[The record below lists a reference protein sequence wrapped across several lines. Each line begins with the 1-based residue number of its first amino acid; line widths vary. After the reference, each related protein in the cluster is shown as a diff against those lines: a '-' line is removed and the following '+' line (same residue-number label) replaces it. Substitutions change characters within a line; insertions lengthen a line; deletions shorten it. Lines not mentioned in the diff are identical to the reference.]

1 MEEQSGASEKFVRAQ
16 KQVERIKKFYG
27 HLRVYIVVN
36 LVILAF
42 KFQLFDYFTGKGI
55 ADSGFYNWLD
65 WNIIATPVLWGIG
78 LLVHGLVVFKF
89 GAITWKTIKPK
100 ALERWEDEQL
110 EKFIREE
117 EEKQR
122 IAEK

>member
-42 KFQLFDYFTGKGI
+42 KFQLFDYFTEKGI
-55 ADSGFYNWLD
+55 EDSGFYNWLE
-65 WNIIATPVLWGIG
+65 WNIIGTPVVWGIV
-78 LLVHGLVVFKF
+78 LAIHGFKVFKF

-100 ALERWEDEQL
+100 ALEQWEDRQL
-110 EKFIREE
+110 KKFMD
-117 EEKQR
+117 QD
-122 IAEK
+122 